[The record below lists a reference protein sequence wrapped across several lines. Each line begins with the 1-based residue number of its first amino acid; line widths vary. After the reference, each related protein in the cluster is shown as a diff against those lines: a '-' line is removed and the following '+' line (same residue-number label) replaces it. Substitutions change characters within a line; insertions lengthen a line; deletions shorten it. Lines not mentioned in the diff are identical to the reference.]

1 MEELTEQK
9 KKIDSKFIVKV
20 TDKNNNQVQEKW
32 ITTKDIHSELNKLKQ
47 SEPEYNYEVVY
58 EYKGGRCNVI
68 FFPLDIR
75 DININNFV
83 YH

>member
-9 KKIDSKFIVKV
+9 KREIDSKFIVKV

-58 EYKGGRCNVI
+58 EYKGGSV
-68 FFPLDIR
+68 
-75 DININNFV
+75 
-83 YH
+83 